1 MPAVRYSKLSD
12 AQRDTLRLVHAHL
25 QIKAIAKT
33 LGVSESTVNHR
44 LAQCREIIGVSS
56 SKAAALWMVEYE
68 QTLDQPT
75 LDHWRKT
82 PSSFSPMV
90 NPPTAEPS
98 GAVGMSGDS
107 PETDNSELVE
117 IGDTPSGLGDEA
129 PLRRR
134 GFPWPFPTAG
144 RQVNDLSWKTRLALV
159 FPVAIILM
167 VCAMTLVVLGIGFQ
181 ELLVGSESWVT
192 RLP

>member
-25 QIKAIAKT
+25 QIKEIAKT

-44 LAQCREIIGVSS
+44 LAQCREIVGVSS

-68 QTLDQPT
+68 QS

-90 NPPTAEPS
+90 NPPAAEPS
-98 GAVGMSGDS
+98 GAVGMSGDGY
-107 PETDNSELVE
+107 ETDNSEPAE
-117 IGDTPSGLGDEA
+117 IVDTPRGLDDEA
-129 PLRRR
+129 SLRNR

-144 RQVNDLSWKTRLALV
+144 RQENDLNWKTRLALV

-181 ELLVGSESWVT
+181 ELLVGSESWVI